1 MEITQKQWQD
11 ESLQMN
17 QRMDTL
23 IELERAKLELECEKL
38 AFKKQQMQTN

>member
-23 IELERAKLELECEKL
+23 IELERAKLELEREKL
-38 AFKKQQMQTN
+38 AFKRQQMQTN